1 MILGINER
9 NTSFF
14 IHPITEG
21 LPSHVSSPRILN
33 TDQRAQFTSGAFQDM
48 LKGKEVSVSKDGRG
62 RAMENIFTERLW
74 DSLKYEE
81 VYLKDYLCF
90 SEGRQGTDH

>member
-1 MILGINER
+1 MILGVNER

-21 LPSHVSSPRILN
+21 LPFYVSSPRIFN